1 MDPNEFFFLIL
12 PLATLV
18 ILLVIVVYRLAT
30 KDNSLGQKELEA
42 LNELITSGELDKVNF
57 TEALQGLVNNRV
69 IDRTSFERL
78 GKLLEETFSEAK
90 ETAQ

>member
-18 ILLVIVVYRLAT
+18 IVLVIVVYRLAK
-30 KDNSLGQKELEA
+30 KDDSLHQKELET
-42 LNELITSGELDKVNF
+42 LNELITLGELDKVNF
-57 TEALQGLVNNRV
+57 TEALQDLVHNRV
-69 IDRTSFERL
+69 IDRNSFERL